1 MKKTLIVVIGL
12 IGILLSGCITIDPPL
27 EPCWVYQVRNT
38 TADTLEVKVS
48 FVNETQVDT
57 TISIKPNYT
66 SGLLRVVYL
75 LDLDSI
81 EPGASLPSKQFT
93 ALYICSTAGDTLY
106 RQQPINDSLWTVN
119 REGELETPDKSF
131 LYTLT
136 YPLPE

>member
-1 MKKTLIVVIGL
+1 MKKTLIVAIGL
-12 IGILLSGCITIDPPL
+12 IGILLSGCTTICWF
-27 EPCWVYQVRNT
+27 EPFWAYEVRNS

-48 FVNETQVDT
+48 FVDETQVDT

-66 SGLLRVVYL
+66 GVLPGDINPRTM
-75 LDLDSI
+75 DSI